1 MQTDSIGN
9 YTPYLPKFIIGG
21 GMKCG
26 TTSLHFILNHHP
38 KIFIPQEEPHFFTID
53 DFEQNPDFFLRLSD
67 GWHFWDFDKNLTECF
82 PWYVN
87 FFKPA
92 HPDQIIG
99 EDCVSYLSSSKA
111 PARIASI
118 LPDVKL
124 IFLLRDPVQR
134 TYSQYWHW
142 VKTNRAIYSFEETLQ
157 FSPGHL
163 LQRSLYK
170 NHMEEYLKYFSSSQI
185 KVVIFEDFI
194 QNTQLVIDEVCK
206 FIGLQESIK
215 IDKLK
220 THTNQALVPRN
231 YLLQLFVNT
240 VLKTR
245 ISGRKYL
252 SYHLPN
258 SNQRLHP
265 KTLSNVNLILQKVN
279 FTQKKPY
286 PSMNT
291 DTRYFLE
298 QYFSKEN
305 QGLSDLIKIPV
316 EDHWKYMSTSA
327 DLGELL
333 C

>member
-1 MQTDSIGN
+1 MQTDSIKN
-9 YTPYLPKFIIGG
+9 YTTFLPKFIIGG

-26 TTSLHFILNHHP
+26 TTSLHSILNHHP

-53 DFEQNPDFFLRLSD
+53 DFEQNSDFFLRLSD
-67 GWHFWDFDKNLTECF
+67 GWHFWDFDKNLTEYF

-157 FSPGHL
+157 FSSGHL

-170 NHMEEYLKYFSSSQI
+170 KHIEEYLKYFNFSQI

-194 QNTQLVIDEVCK
+194 QNTQLIVDEVCK
-206 FIGLQESIK
+206 FIGLQEGIK
-215 IDKLK
+215 IVKLK

-240 VLKTR
+240 VLKTK

-258 SNQRLHP
+258 SNQKLQP
-265 KTLSNVNLILQKVN
+265 KFLSSVNLVLQKIN
-279 FTQKKPY
+279 LTQKKSY

-291 DTRYFLE
+291 DTRFFLE

-316 EDHWKYMSTSA
+316 ENYWKYMSKST
-327 DLGELL
+327 E
-333 C
+333 